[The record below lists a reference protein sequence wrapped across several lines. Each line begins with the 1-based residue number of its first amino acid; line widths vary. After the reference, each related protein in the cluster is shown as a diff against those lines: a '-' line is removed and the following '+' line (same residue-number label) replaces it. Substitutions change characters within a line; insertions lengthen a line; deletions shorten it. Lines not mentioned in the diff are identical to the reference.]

1 MKTVQKLHDKEK
13 HVKLPMTA
21 KNDRVTFANY
31 DVFISVP
38 EYTLPHGKYSNLEH
52 KIFYS
57 GDADSSKMAHC
68 AEIESNGSFQIHIWD
83 LQRLASVY
91 KDANA
96 CRCFLRG
103 IDVKGGLL
111 TATDGHILKQFSDKK
126 IPANADFIIPSDVI
140 ETAISLHKEYKKC
153 ELITI
158 EYSNKTTR
166 PLIRLTLDTE
176 GNPFVQGF
184 AIDGTYPDT
193 KRLFAD
199 DFMDFPSFKWA
210 GFSKKQI
217 AKINAI
223 KKLHNLRVVK
233 LLPNDGFL
241 QIEGTK
247 EIIDTPFLP
256 IETAFNFHKLNKL
269 GAGTFYLNP
278 TTGGVN
284 VIISGNSTSLIMPMR
299 RS

>member
-13 HVKLPMTA
+13 HVKLPITA
-21 KNDRVTFANY
+21 KDDRVTFANY
-31 DVFISVP
+31 DLFVSVP

-52 KIFYS
+52 KITYS
-57 GDADSSKMAHC
+57 GDADLSKMAHC

-91 KDANA
+91 EEAPA
-96 CRCFLRG
+96 SRYFLRG
-103 IDVKGGLL
+103 INVKDGLL
-111 TATDGHILKQFSDKK
+111 TATDGRILEQLSDKK
-126 IPANADFIIPSDVI
+126 IPVNADFIIPGDVI

-153 ELITI
+153 ALITV
-158 EYSNKTTR
+158 EYSNKTAR
-166 PLIRLTLDTE
+166 PLIRLTLDAE

-184 AIDGTYPDT
+184 AIDGIYPDT
-193 KRLFAD
+193 KCLFAN

-210 GFSKKQI
+210 GFSKEQV
-217 AKINAI
+217 AKIKVI

-256 IETAFNFHKLNKL
+256 TEKAFNFRDLDKL

-278 TTGGVN
+278 TTGGIS
-284 VIISGNSTSLIMPMR
+284 VIVSNNSTSLIMPMR